1 MIRYRTTLGVI
12 CQFVMCFLIIL
23 PSCKENALDA
33 GDISSYYL
41 PWQSFPPE
49 GMTYRYKSLV
59 DTTLEEEVWDHIST
73 PEGHITSINY
83 DYQQQVVQ
91 KQYEH
96 ILAGRVVIDSLFLYY
111 PIDSVFEH
119 VQVKVH
125 TGDRFPFNVTD
136 TTQSWLTHLEWWQP
150 GDSLHIVLQRRRTFI
165 GDTIWMFEN
174 KPISVVRFKTHDKF
188 ETESVG
194 WTESEWYGEEVY
206 AKDIGLVYYR
216 RNISEQMKIEFA
228 LKSREPKSE

>member
-23 PSCKENALDA
+23 PSCRENAADPN
-33 GDISSYYL
+33 DISSYYL

-73 PEGHITSINY
+73 PEGLITSINY

-91 KQYEH
+91 KQHERV
-96 ILAGRVVIDSLFLYY
+96 LADRVVIDSLYLYY
-111 PIDSVFEH
+111 PSDSIMEEAKA
-119 VQVKVH
+119 KVH
-125 TGDRFPFNVTD
+125 TGNRFPFNVTD
-136 TTQSWLTHLEWWQP
+136 TSQTWLTHLEWWQP
-150 GDSLHIVLQRRRTFI
+150 GDSLHIVLERRRQFISDTTWTFD
-165 GDTIWMFEN
+165 GKTI
-174 KPISVVRFKTHDKF
+174 PALRFKTHDKF

-206 AKDIGLVYYR
+206 AKGIGLIYYR
-216 RNISEQMKIEFA
+216 RNISKEMKIEFA
-228 LKSREPKSE
+228 LSSRNPKGK